1 MILSRQYTDLPLTWD
16 TKSPETLQNDCQWL
30 ESIVKNSAPF
40 SDGWVKARIVQLA
53 YNCPNS
59 LDFPL
64 PNPGRKSG
72 KGTTMTTAQLLAY
85 GGKLSEKEIVEAL
98 QWECLQYCQ
107 THPIA
112 DFPCFRATVDE
123 NYVMA
128 TLNSW
133 CDRHFSE
140 KSARNFEIYQDLHYP
155 NVFLVIS
162 TAPISLYVDRQLPP
176 PERFRALFNVDEFAE
191 IVGEGFCDRMTL
203 RTHGYA
209 TSAASFYDLFMKEA
223 NALNRQDSAQNSRLK
238 DHHFYIGY
246 HWPSE
251 QPFTSPGLW
260 SDFSKNWGVVLKFSF
275 VLSGFAGIIGTG
287 LYGMVKLLGL
297 PLFKGLELLPLIGP
311 IWKGIQLSAVGLQW
325 YWVVPPL
332 FILWVVLM
340 QCLRVLVYQ
349 RDRYRAI
356 HYGAPDLA
364 EFFWR
369 LDRALN
375 QKAEKTKQA
384 PQTEAFK
391 PVIGSIE
398 AENQAS
404 SFKANQPV
412 SGSNPEIAVNLV
424 GHSMGGLLLV
434 NTLRI
439 LSDRF
444 GKDDGDIDDPDGL
457 ESSKIGDRLRLDKL
471 ILASPDIPLEFL
483 REGRN
488 NYVRSAMRRCRQ
500 IYLMSSDRDII
511 LRYMP
516 TLGNWFSEPSIEMS
530 AYRLGNVYLK
540 PLDDRYP
547 NSNYR
552 PYIRNVLVS
561 QAAASPTS
569 AYDLFE
575 RFNYIDCSE
584 TIGVNGIFWALK
596 SHRGLAIDLIN
607 TLMFLL
613 SLSYSRLFGQL
624 DLHGGYFLTHTAT
637 FKILK
642 LLISLNGESEAEI
655 AAGIEE
661 LIQGTRIRFLPRQPF
676 LTKD

>member
-1 MILSRQYTDLPLTWD
+1 MSISRPYKDLPWSWD

-59 LDFPL
+59 QDFPQ
-64 PNPGRKSG
+64 PKNRGKSANRKP
-72 KGTTMTTAQLLAY
+72 MTTAQLLAY
-85 GGKLSEKEIVEAL
+85 GGKLSEIEIVEAL
-98 QWECLQYCQ
+98 QEECGQYCQ
-107 THPIA
+107 THPVA
-112 DFPCFRATVDE
+112 DFSYFHKTVDE
-123 NYVMA
+123 TYVMA

-140 KSARNFEIYQDLHYP
+140 KSARNFEIYQDLVYP

-162 TAPISLYVDRQLPP
+162 TAFISLYVDRQLPP

-209 TSAASFYDLFMKEA
+209 TSAATFYDLFRNEA
-223 NALNRQDSAQNSRLK
+223 KALNREESSPDSGLK
-238 DHHFYIGY
+238 DNHFYIGY

-260 SDFSKNWGVVLKFSF
+260 KDFSNNWGVIFKFSF

-297 PLFKGLELLPLIGP
+297 PLFKGLEFLPLIGP

-332 FILWVVLM
+332 FILWVLLM

-375 QKAEKTKQA
+375 PQALKKTQKPKIGALT
-384 PQTEAFK
+384 PD
-391 PVIGSIE
+391 IGSIE
-398 AENQAS
+398 VKNQGSVSLGNHA
-404 SFKANQPV
+404 V
-412 SGSNPEIAVNLV
+412 SGSKAEIGVNLV

-444 GKDDGDIDDPDGL
+444 GKDEEDIEDPDRA
-457 ESSKIGDRLRLDKL
+457 EFSKIGDRLRLDKL

-530 AYRLGNVYLK
+530 AYRLGNVYLQ
-540 PLDDRYP
+540 PLDDRDP
-547 NSNYR
+547 NPKYH

-584 TIGVNGIFWALK
+584 TIGVNGIFWPLK

-613 SLSYSRLFGQL
+613 SLSYSRVFGQL

-642 LLISLNGESEAEI
+642 LLISHNGSEAEI
-655 AAGIEE
+655 NEGIKK
-661 LIQGTRIRFLPRQPF
+661 LIPGTKIRFLPRQPF

>member
-1 MILSRQYTDLPLTWD
+1 MILSRKYTDLPWTWD
-16 TKSPETLQNDCQWL
+16 GKSPETLRNDCQWL
-30 ESIVKNSAPF
+30 ESIIKNYAPF

-53 YNCPNS
+53 YNCPSS
-59 LDFPL
+59 LDFSP
-64 PNPGRKSG
+64 PENRKKLAQRNNLSN
-72 KGTTMTTAQLLAY
+72 AQLLAY
-85 GGKLSEKEIVEAL
+85 GGKLSEKEIIEAL
-98 QWECLQYCQ
+98 HWECLDYCQ
-107 THPIA
+107 KYPLS
-112 DFPCFRATVDE
+112 DFPCFRKTVNE
-123 NYVMA
+123 NYVIS
-128 TLNSW
+128 TLNTWSN
-133 CDRHFSE
+133 RHFSE
-140 KSARNFEIYQDLHYP
+140 NVARNFEIYQDLHHP
-155 NVFLVIS
+155 NVFLVTS
-162 TAPISLYVDRQLPP
+162 TAPISLYVDRELPP
-176 PERFRALFNVDEFAE
+176 PGRFRALFNVDEFAQ
-191 IVGEGFCDRMTL
+191 IVGDGVCHRLTL

-209 TSAASFYDLFMKEA
+209 TAASTFYDLFQKEA
-223 NALNRQDSAQNSRLK
+223 DALNRQESSQEGRLK
-238 DHHFYIGY
+238 DNHFYIGY

-260 SDFSKNWGVVLKFSF
+260 SDFSKNWGVILKFSF
-275 VLSGFAGIIGTG
+275 VLSGFATLIGTG
-287 LYGMVKLLGL
+287 LYGAVKLLGI
-297 PLFKGLELLPLIGP
+297 PLLKGLEILPLIGP
-311 IWKGIQLSAVGLQW
+311 IWKGIQLSAIALQW
-325 YWVVPPL
+325 YWMVPTL
-332 FILWVVLM
+332 FILWVILM

-349 RDRYRAI
+349 RDRYRTI

-369 LDRALN
+369 LDRSLN
-375 QKAEKTKQA
+375 RQAKTETS
-384 PQTEAFK
+384 PQTKGFTPVLAAVEPENKVSACADDEA
-391 PVIGSIE
+391 
-398 AENQAS
+398 
-404 SFKANQPV
+404 V
-412 SGSNPEIAVNLV
+412 SRPESEIAVNLV

-444 GKDDGDIDDPDGL
+444 GKDDVESDSKDGL
-457 ESSKIGDRLRLDKL
+457 DSSKIGDRLRLDKL

-488 NYVRSAMRRCRQ
+488 NYVRSAIRRCRQ

-540 PLDDRYP
+540 PLDERYP
-547 NSNYR
+547 DSNYR

-561 QAAASPTS
+561 HQAASPTS

-584 TIGVNGIFWALK
+584 TIGVNGIFWSLK
-596 SHRGLAIDLIN
+596 PYRGLAIDLIN

-642 LLISLNGESEAEI
+642 LLISLNDESEAEI
-655 AAGIEE
+655 QAGIYQ

>member
-1 MILSRQYTDLPLTWD
+1 MILSRQYTDLPLTWEH
-16 TKSPETLQNDCQWL
+16 KSPETLQNDYQWL
-30 ESIVKNSAPF
+30 KSIVENSAPF

-53 YNCPNS
+53 YQSPNS
-59 LDFPL
+59 LDL
-64 PNPGRKSG
+64 ALVNNRGQSANRR
-72 KGTTMTTAQLLAY
+72 TITTAQLLAY
-85 GGKLSEKEIVEAL
+85 GGKLSETEIVEEL
-98 QWECLQYCQ
+98 QRECRDYLQN
-107 THPIA
+107 HPRA
-112 DFPCFRATVDE
+112 DFPFFRETVDE
-123 NYVMA
+123 NYVIA

-133 CDRHFSE
+133 SDRHFSE
-140 KSARNFEIYQDLHYP
+140 NSARNFEIYQDLDYP
-155 NVFLVIS
+155 NVFSVIS
-162 TAPISLYVDRQLPP
+162 TAPISLYVNRHLPP

-191 IVGEGFCDRMTL
+191 IVGEEFCDRITL

-209 TSAASFYDLFMKEA
+209 TSASSFYESFMKEA
-223 NALNRQDSAQNSRLK
+223 DVLNREDSGLDCRLK
-238 DHHFYIGY
+238 ENHFYIGY

-251 QPFTSPGLW
+251 KPFTSPGLW
-260 SDFSKNWGVVLKFSF
+260 SDFSNNWGVIFKFAF
-275 VLSGFAGIIGTG
+275 VLSGFAGIIGTV
-287 LYGMVKLLGL
+287 LYGIVKLLGL
-297 PLFKGLELLPLIGP
+297 PLFNGLRFLPLIGP
-311 IWKGIQLSAVGLQW
+311 IWQWIQVSAMALQW
-325 YWVVPPL
+325 HWVVPPL
-332 FILWVVLM
+332 FILWVILM

-375 QKAEKTKQA
+375 RLAVKTNQFPQA
-384 PQTEAFK
+384 GAST
-391 PVIGSIE
+391 PVIDSSE
-398 AENQAS
+398 AENQELVSPPNSAVS
-404 SFKANQPV
+404 VSKA
-412 SGSNPEIAVNLV
+412 EIAVNLV

-444 GKDDGDIDDPDGL
+444 GKDDEDVQEQEGL
-457 ESSKIGDRLRLDKL
+457 DYSQIGDRLRLDKL

-540 PLDDRYP
+540 PIDDRYP

-584 TIGVNGIFWALK
+584 TIGVNGIVWSLK
-596 SHRGLAIDLIN
+596 PYRGLAIDLIN
-607 TLMFLL
+607 TLMFVL

-642 LLISLNGESEAEI
+642 LLISLDESEADINEE
-655 AAGIEE
+655 IEE

-676 LTKD
+676 LTRD